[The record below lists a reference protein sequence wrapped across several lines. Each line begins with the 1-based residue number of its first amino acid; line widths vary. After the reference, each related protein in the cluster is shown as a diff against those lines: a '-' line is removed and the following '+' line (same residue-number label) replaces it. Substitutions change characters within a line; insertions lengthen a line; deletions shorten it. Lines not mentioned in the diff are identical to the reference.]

1 MKKFRKIKAG
11 HKSFGKKKVGDFIE
25 VEHYIGLF
33 DSITHAKQYS
43 FAKEDSSYLE
53 NGYYEQKQI
62 SFDINRIGELEVVTR
77 DGRKVLDIAALKTKT
92 DYPVIAIV
100 EGNESQTFSIN
111 GANRIRYDN
120 PRDLFMLEYVPIVEE
135 KEYEIDIYRVMH
147 GFSTIMRPIDTP
159 ADTKNP

>member
-77 DGRKVLDIAALKTKT
+77 DGRKVLDIAALKLIYTGLCTVFQPLCDRLTLRQIPKT
-92 DYPVIAIV
+92 H
-100 EGNESQTFSIN
+100 T
-111 GANRIRYDN
+111 
-120 PRDLFMLEYVPIVEE
+120 L
-135 KEYEIDIYRVMH
+135 H
-147 GFSTIMRPIDTP
+147 
-159 ADTKNP
+159 